1 MTTSTVNISDENFAQ
16 NASGVAIKYK
26 LMAMENRI
34 SCTERYFK
42 KALQRRLEMIC
53 NVLNFKGNNFN
64 YTDVKITFDRN
75 IPVNMQ
81 EDAATVQQLNGIVSK
96 KTLLSQLPF
105 IEDVDAELERLK
117 EDDDYNMS
125 GGEVNEQ

>member
-1 MTTSTVNISDENFAQ
+1 
-16 NASGVAIKYK
+16 
-26 LMAMENRI
+26 
-34 SCTERYFK
+34 
-42 KALQRRLEMIC
+42 MIC

-64 YTDVKITFDRN
+64 YTDVKITLDRN

-105 IEDVDAELERLK
+105 IENVDAELERLK